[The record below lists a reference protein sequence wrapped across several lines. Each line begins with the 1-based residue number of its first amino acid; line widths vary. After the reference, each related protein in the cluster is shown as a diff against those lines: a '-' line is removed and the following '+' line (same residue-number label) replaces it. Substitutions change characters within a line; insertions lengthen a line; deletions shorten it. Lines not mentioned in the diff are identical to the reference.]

1 MSDRLAR
8 RCLLALLVH
17 LSLWQGGISA
27 AEPGEVPFKSYD
39 KDPLRWYDAK
49 DLYVEGRGWSDVKDY
64 FDRLP
69 AKAEGVVR
77 EAVWNLS
84 LSSAGMNVR
93 FFADTP
99 TIAVRWKLRKP
110 ALGMPHMAPTGVSG
124 VDLYGRLDDGTWR
137 WIAIGRPTAE
147 ENNATLVS
155 GLPPGKR
162 EYRVYL
168 PLYNGVS
175 SVEIGLPAGAKLE
188 RIDAAKLPKPIVF
201 YGTSIMQGAC
211 ASRTG
216 MAQSS
221 IIGRRLDMP
230 VINLGFSGNG
240 KMEPEVA
247 KLLAELDPAAYVLD
261 ALPNCVAEEV
271 KTRTEPLVKT
281 IRAAHPNTPII
292 LVEDRTYADAIWLKS
307 KMDRNLTSRAE
318 YKAAYERLLSDG
330 VTGLTYVTGDQLLS
344 ADGEATVDASHPTDL
359 GFVQYADVLTPVIQ
373 KVLAK

>member
-1 MSDRLAR
+1 MSSSLAR
-8 RCLLALLVH
+8 RSFLAVLCAC
-17 LSLWQGGISA
+17 SLPVVAGGA
-27 AEPGEVPFKSYD
+27 AEIPSKNYD

-49 DLYVEGRGWSDVKDY
+49 DLYVEGRGWNDVKDY
-64 FDRLP
+64 YDRLP

-77 EAVWNLS
+77 PPVWNLA

-93 FFADTP
+93 FFADTT

-110 ALGMPHMAPTGVSG
+110 SLGMPHMAPTGVSG

-137 WIAIGRPTAE
+137 WIAIGKPTGE

-155 GLPPGKR
+155 ALPPGRR
-162 EYRVYL
+162 EYRIYL

-175 SVEIGLPAGAKLE
+175 SVEIGLPAAAKLE
-188 RIDAAKLPKPIVF
+188 RIDAAKLPKPVVF

-240 KMEPEVA
+240 KMEPEMA
-247 KLLAELDPAAYVLD
+247 KLLAELDASVFVLD
-261 ALPNCVAEEV
+261 ALPNCAAEEV
-271 KTRTEPLVKT
+271 KERTEPLVKA

-307 KMDRNLTSRAE
+307 KLERNLTSRTE
-318 YKAAYERLLSDG
+318 YKAAYERLMSAG

-359 GFVQYADVLTPVIQ
+359 GFVQYADVLTPIIKQ
-373 KVLAK
+373 ALAK